1 MSLLTLQK
9 QTIPLI
15 TNKQEIANNFN
26 ACFSNIGN
34 SIISSLN
41 SHNRHPNSS
50 NFQEIHNANSMYV
63 EETNDTEIGE
73 CIDEFKV
80 TPILKSGSK
89 TWLENFRPIT
99 IVSIFSKLI
108 EMVIKN
114 RILNFSERNG
124 MFDKYQYGFQKKSN
138 TQSTTIDFL
147 NHVTTSLD
155 KQKYVITLSVD
166 LQKAFD
172 VVDHRILLKKLELIG
187 IRENMLSLIQI
198 YLYNREQCLH

>member
-26 ACFSNIGN
+26 AYFSNIGN

-124 MFDKYQYGFQKKSN
+124 ERSTNINMGFKKNLTHKVPQQTFS
-138 TQSTTIDFL
+138 IM
-147 NHVTTSLD
+147 SL
-155 KQKYVITLSVD
+155 QALTN
-166 LQKAFD
+166 
-172 VVDHRILLKKLELIG
+172 R
-187 IRENMLSLIQI
+187 NM
-198 YLYNREQCLH
+198 